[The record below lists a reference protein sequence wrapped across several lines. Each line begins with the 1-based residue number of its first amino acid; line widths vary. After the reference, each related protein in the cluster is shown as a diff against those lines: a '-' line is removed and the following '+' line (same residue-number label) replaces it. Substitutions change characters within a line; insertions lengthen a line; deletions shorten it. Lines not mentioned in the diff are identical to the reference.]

1 MNSVPE
7 KRSLLKQTIAASL
20 LPVRFSVL
28 LVLAEEFIPRR
39 KWCLKSTL
47 SNKSKR

>member
-7 KRSLLKQTIAASL
+7 KISLLKQTIFASL

-28 LVLAEEFIPRR
+28 LVLAEEFIPQQ
-39 KWCLKSTL
+39 KWCRKSEI
-47 SNKSKR
+47 SNERR